1 MRTRATPENVNQS
14 SNKIQSHTRQMGKR
28 SNLVIPDR
36 GQDAKPRE
44 PLRADRRS
52 FWRTVSQP
60 LRMRRYFTIIG
71 VASRDAPSGISHP
84 CAWEGTCKS
93 HRCGLVRNSK
103 TLETAYLS
111 IPGRGYKRI
120 VASYPQQI
128 SARQLTHLDAA
139 CADVGGP
146 SGHNLR
152 RRKSFLKNKQH
163 IYATFLNRCY
173 RTIFISFI
181 TTTSTISGLF
191 YIKYPFPF

>member
-1 MRTRATPENVNQS
+1 MRTRATLENVNQS
-14 SNKIQSHTRQMGKR
+14 SNKIQSHTCQMGKG

-44 PLRADRRS
+44 PLRADRCG
-52 FWRTVSQP
+52 FWRTVSQH
-60 LRMRRYFTIIG
+60 LRRWRYFTIIG
-71 VASRDAPSGISHP
+71 VASRDAPCRISHS

-111 IPGRGYKRI
+111 IPEYKRI
-120 VASYPQQI
+120 VVSYPQRI

-139 CADVGGP
+139 CADVGEP

-152 RRKSFLKNKQH
+152 RRK
-163 IYATFLNRCY
+163 
-173 RTIFISFI
+173 
-181 TTTSTISGLF
+181 
-191 YIKYPFPF
+191 